1 MAASLSFPD
10 RGLRPIPVPSVLL
23 ALRRRYSTNARALCK
38 LIFSALSTNR
48 SNSALSLLVIVPR
61 LLLSSRLVILA
72 CVTGSSF
79 KRLSSGFSK
88 EINSLKSI
96 PRTCR
101 LALQSEHQTSGAAER
116 PPNGTSSSDS
126 QTRPSLAAVCGAPER
141 SCCAP
146 PTACRDLTTAILEY
160 HPQDISY
167 HLDGNTQARRA
178 FWELSPKSSV
188 ICVAELPKCVCG
200 DRGGCPITCGFS
212 PM

>member
-10 RGLRPIPVPSVLL
+10 RRLRPIPVPSVLS

-48 SNSALSLLVIVPR
+48 SNSVLSLLMIVPR

-79 KRLSSGFSK
+79 KRLRSGFSK

-96 PRTCR
+96 PEPSRS
-101 LALQSEHQTSGAAER
+101 ALQSEHQLLER
-116 PPNGTSSSDS
+116 LRDRQTVQGSSDS

-141 SCCAP
+141 SCCVP
-146 PTACRDLTTAILEY
+146 PTACRDLTTAILEVPSTGY
-160 HPQDISY
+160 IVPF
-167 HLDGNTQARRA
+167 R
-178 FWELSPKSSV
+178 W
-188 ICVAELPKCVCG
+188 
-200 DRGGCPITCGFS
+200 
-212 PM
+212 